1 MKTLLAGTNFTG
13 IKMKITIHTKYGVFE
28 SVEAKYNE
36 EGFTELSQFLE
47 KIHSLNY
54 FSMVT
59 TVGEI
64 YMTEGII
71 ADSLFILQK

>member
-1 MKTLLAGTNFTG
+1 
-13 IKMKITIHTKYGVFE
+13 MKITIHTKYGVFE